1 MSKIFKSGNL
11 TVMSDE
17 LDDESDNVIRKL
29 VSSKKN
35 QFNEDVR
42 TTPAKSEF
50 TNWSK
55 IVVPENSNNLI
66 QSYQN
71 FPSLK

>member
-1 MSKIFKSGNL
+1 MSKMYKSGNL

-17 LDDESDNVIRKL
+17 LDDESDNIIRKI
-29 VSSKKN
+29 VSAKK

-42 TTPAKSEF
+42 TTVETEF

-55 IVVPENSNNLI
+55 VVVPENSNNLV

>member
-1 MSKIFKSGNL
+1 MSTMFKSGNL

-17 LDDESDNVIRKL
+17 LDDESDNIIRKL
-29 VSSKKN
+29 VSTTKN
-35 QFNEDVR
+35 NLNEDVR
-42 TTPAKSEF
+42 TTVETEF

>member
-1 MSKIFKSGNL
+1 
-11 TVMSDE
+11 MSDK

-29 VSSKKN
+29 VSAKKN
-35 QFNEDVR
+35 QFNEDVI
-42 TTPAKSEF
+42 TTDKSVF

>member
-1 MSKIFKSGNL
+1 IMFKSGNL
-11 TVMSDE
+11 TVMSDK

-55 IVVPENSNNLI
+55 IVVPGNSNNLI

>member
-1 MSKIFKSGNL
+1 MFKSGNL
-11 TVMSDE
+11 TVISDK
-17 LDDESDNVIRKL
+17 LDDESYNVIRKL

-35 QFNEDVR
+35 LFNEDVR
-42 TTPAKSEF
+42 TTTDKKEF
-50 TNWSK
+50 TNWSN

>member
-1 MSKIFKSGNL
+1 MSIMFKSGNL
-11 TVMSDE
+11 TVMSDK

-29 VSSKKN
+29 VSAKKN
-35 QFNEDVR
+35 QFNEGF
-42 TTPAKSEF
+42 T

-71 FPSLK
+71 FPCLNKFVKLN

>member
-1 MSKIFKSGNL
+1 MFKSGNL
-11 TVMSDE
+11 TVMSDK

-29 VSSKKN
+29 VSVKKN

-42 TTPAKSEF
+42 TTPEF
-50 TNWSK
+50 TNWSN

-71 FPSLK
+71 YPFFKINF

>member
-1 MSKIFKSGNL
+1 MFKSGNL
-11 TVMSDE
+11 TVMSDK

-42 TTPAKSEF
+42 TKSGT

-71 FPSLK
+71 YPSLK

>member
-1 MSKIFKSGNL
+1 MFKSGNL
-11 TVMSDE
+11 TVMSDK

-29 VSSKKN
+29 VSAKKN
-35 QFNEDVR
+35 QFNEDF
-42 TTPAKSEF
+42 TTTE
-50 TNWSK
+50 TNNWSK

>member
-1 MSKIFKSGNL
+1 MK
-11 TVMSDE
+11 
-17 LDDESDNVIRKL
+17 VIML
-29 VSSKKN
+29 LENQYLLKK

-42 TTPAKSEF
+42 TTTDKKEF
-50 TNWSK
+50 TNWSN

>member
-1 MSKIFKSGNL
+1 
-11 TVMSDE
+11 MSDK

-29 VSSKKN
+29 VSAKKN
-35 QFNEDVR
+35 QFNEDF
-42 TTPAKSEF
+42 T

>member
-1 MSKIFKSGNL
+1 MSKMYKSGNL
-11 TVMSDE
+11 TVMSDK
-17 LDDESDNVIRKL
+17 LDDESDNIIRKI
-29 VSSKKN
+29 VSAKK

-42 TTPAKSEF
+42 TTVETEF

-55 IVVPENSNNLI
+55 VVVPENSNNLV

>member
-1 MSKIFKSGNL
+1 MSIMFKSGNL
-11 TVMSDE
+11 TLMSDK

-29 VSSKKN
+29 VSAKKN
-35 QFNEDVR
+35 QFNEDYF
-42 TTPAKSEF
+42 TTDKTEF

-66 QSYQN
+66 QSYQT
-71 FPSLK
+71 FLL

>member
-1 MSKIFKSGNL
+1 MSIMFKSGNL
-11 TVMSDE
+11 TVMSDK

-29 VSSKKN
+29 VSTKKI

-42 TTPAKSEF
+42 TTTDKSEF

>member
-1 MSKIFKSGNL
+1 MSKMYKSGNL

-29 VSSKKN
+29 VSTTKN
-35 QFNEDVR
+35 NLNEDVR
-42 TTPAKSEF
+42 TTDKTEF

>member
-1 MSKIFKSGNL
+1 MFKSGNL
-11 TVMSDE
+11 TVMSDK

-29 VSSKKN
+29 ISAKKN
-35 QFNEDVR
+35 QFNEDF
-42 TTPAKSEF
+42 T

>member
-1 MSKIFKSGNL
+1 MSKMYKSGNL

-17 LDDESDNVIRKL
+17 LDDESDNIIRKI
-29 VSSKKN
+29 VSAKK

-42 TTPAKSEF
+42 TTVETEF

-55 IVVPENSNNLI
+55 IVVLENSNNLI

>member
-1 MSKIFKSGNL
+1 MSIMFKSGNL
-11 TVMSDE
+11 TVMSDK

-35 QFNEDVR
+35 KFNEDVR
-42 TTPAKSEF
+42 TTPET

>member
-1 MSKIFKSGNL
+1 MFKSGNL
-11 TVMSDE
+11 TVMSDK

-35 QFNEDVR
+35 LFNEDVR
-42 TTPAKSEF
+42 TTTDKKEF
-50 TNWSK
+50 TNWSN

-71 FPSLK
+71 CPSLK

>member
-1 MSKIFKSGNL
+1 MFKSGNL
-11 TVMSDE
+11 TVMSDK
-17 LDDESDNVIRKL
+17 LDDESDNIIRKI
-29 VSSKKN
+29 VPAKKY

-42 TTPAKSEF
+42 TKSET

-55 IVVPENSNNLI
+55 IVVPENSKNLI

-71 FPSLK
+71 YPSLK

>member
-1 MSKIFKSGNL
+1 MFKSGNL
-11 TVMSDE
+11 TVMSDK

-29 VSSKKN
+29 VSAKKN

-42 TTPAKSEF
+42 TTPEF

-71 FPSLK
+71 YPSLK

>member
-1 MSKIFKSGNL
+1 MSIMFKSGNL
-11 TVMSDE
+11 TVMSDK

-29 VSSKKN
+29 VSAKKN

-42 TTPAKSEF
+42 TTPEF